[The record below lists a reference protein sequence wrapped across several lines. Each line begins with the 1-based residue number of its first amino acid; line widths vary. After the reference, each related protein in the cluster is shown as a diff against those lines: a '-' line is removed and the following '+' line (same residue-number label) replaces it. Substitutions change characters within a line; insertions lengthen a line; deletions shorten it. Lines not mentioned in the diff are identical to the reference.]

1 MKGLKRDKENIRMT
15 KRLPLKFSDGVSEVI
30 AFSSNISSTGLF
42 IRTRKAYPPGTKLKI
57 SLEADNNNTIELE
70 GEVAW
75 SLKTGSTSFK
85 NGMGINLS
93 NIPQSYLDLV
103 KEHGM

>member
-1 MKGLKRDKENIRMT
+1 MT
-15 KRLPLKFSDGVSEVI
+15 KRLPLKFSTGGAESI
-30 AFSSNISSTGLF
+30 AFSSNLSKSGLF

-85 NGMGINLS
+85 NGMGIKLV

-103 KEHGM
+103 KAHGL

>member
-1 MKGLKRDKENIRMT
+1 MGLKRDKETARMT
-15 KRLPLKFSDGVSEVI
+15 KRLPLKFSFAESI
-30 AFSSNISSTGLF
+30 AFSSNLSNSGLF

-85 NGMGINLS
+85 NGMGIKLS
-93 NIPQSYLDLV
+93 NIPQSYLALL
-103 KEHGM
+103 KELGYID

>member
-1 MKGLKRDKENIRMT
+1 MGLKRDKEIARMT
-15 KRLPLKFSDGVSEVI
+15 KRLPLKFSVGESESI
-30 AFSSNISSTGLF
+30 AFSSNISNSGLF

-85 NGMGINLS
+85 NGMGIKLS
-93 NIPQSYLDLV
+93 NIPQSYIDLV
-103 KEHGM
+103 KKLGL

>member
-1 MKGLKRDKENIRMT
+1 MT
-15 KRLPLKFSDGVSEVI
+15 KRLPLKFSNGVSEVI